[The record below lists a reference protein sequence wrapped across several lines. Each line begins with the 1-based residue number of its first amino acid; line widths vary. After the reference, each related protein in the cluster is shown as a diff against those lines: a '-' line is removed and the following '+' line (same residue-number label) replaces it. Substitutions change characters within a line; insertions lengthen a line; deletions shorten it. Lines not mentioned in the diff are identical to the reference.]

1 MAMAA
6 RIRSTSTLFHRLL
19 RPTLHQTLLCPEPEL
34 SKNYSIA
41 SPEKDEKVKV
51 PLALFGV
58 FGNYASA
65 LYLAAV
71 KGNVLDRVESELLDL
86 VQASRN
92 SPSFSQFTKDPSVPA
107 KTRVK
112 AINEIFGEAKFSDLT
127 KNFLGKNGS
136 HVATFTS
143 ITDAGTLRVPRTC
156 EVISRASAASF
167 EPSWKQNPS
176 RDNTKH
182 VLKFIKRFQN
192 NIVLVFL
199 ILMVVILYQ
208 PLLAEEEREL
218 KETLQEIIGQ
228 GKQVKLEQKIDPSIL
243 GGLVVEY
250 GQKLFDMS
258 IRKRARQMERF
269 LREPIDV
276 GSLKDVIIAK

>member
-1 MAMAA
+1 MAVAA
-6 RIRSTSTLFHRLL
+6 RIRSTSPLFHRLF
-19 RPTLHQTLLCPEPEL
+19 RPTLHQTLLCPEL
-34 SKNYSIA
+34 SKNYSTA
-41 SPEKDEKVKV
+41 SPKKDEKVKV

-71 KGNVLDRVESELLDL
+71 KGNVLDKVESELLDL

-143 ITDAGTLRVPRTC
+143 ITDAVVLAENGRL
-156 EVISRASAASF
+156 
-167 EPSWKQNPS
+167 
-176 RDNTKH
+176 KH
-182 VLKFIKRFQN
+182 VERIAKRFVELTMAHRGEVKV
-192 NIVLVFL
+192 IVTS
-199 ILMVVILYQ
+199 VI
-208 PLLAEEEREL
+208 PLPAEEEREL

-258 IRKRARQMERF
+258 IRTRARQMERF

-276 GSLKDVIIAK
+276 GSLEDVIIAK